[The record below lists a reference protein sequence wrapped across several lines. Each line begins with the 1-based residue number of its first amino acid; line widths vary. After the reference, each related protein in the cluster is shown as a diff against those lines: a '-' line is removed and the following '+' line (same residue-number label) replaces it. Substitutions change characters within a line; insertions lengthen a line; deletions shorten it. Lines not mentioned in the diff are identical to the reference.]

1 MPAPDALPVYGLAAV
16 FAAAALVVWFAGTR
30 LAMAGD
36 ELSGR
41 YNLAREFAGLLFLAT
56 VTELPEIVTTATA
69 AQVDTAQLVLG
80 NMFGG
85 ITMQTAIL
93 AVAGIFAVRYALTS
107 WPRKPNHALLV
118 LLLVRQPAGA
128 QLSIA
133 AGILVTAIYVA
144 GLLIRRTPGYSAQAS
159 IPGWCWPSTSAP
171 SPPSTISA
179 DPRGPFSVKEYIARH
194 DQLHETAWIG
204 SRTKMQQRGFCEAVG
219 RDVVHEC
226 RDGIAVRFAFQGDFF
241 AKILPFFRGKRAGL
255 HGKTGVFAR
264 RNAGWKRTGHGPNV
278 HSTRSTTENSRG
290 SASPP
295 QKAWSSCAVLALRLP
310 PRRLAG
316 AAGYHAQPQSALA
329 AADR

>member
-36 ELSGR
+36 EFSER
-41 YNLAREFAGLLFLAT
+41 YNLAKEFVGLLFLAT

-69 AQVDTAQLVLG
+69 AQVGNAQLVLG

-144 GLLIRRTPGYSAQAS
+144 GPLIRRTPGYSAQAS

-179 DPRGPFSVKEYIARH
+179 DPR
-194 DQLHETAWIG
+194 
-204 SRTKMQQRGFCEAVG
+204 
-219 RDVVHEC
+219 
-226 RDGIAVRFAFQGDFF
+226 
-241 AKILPFFRGKRAGL
+241 
-255 HGKTGVFAR
+255 
-264 RNAGWKRTGHGPNV
+264 
-278 HSTRSTTENSRG
+278 
-290 SASPP
+290 
-295 QKAWSSCAVLALRLP
+295 AVLCQRIHCP
-310 PRRLAG
+310 
-316 AAGYHAQPQSALA
+316 S
-329 AADR
+329 